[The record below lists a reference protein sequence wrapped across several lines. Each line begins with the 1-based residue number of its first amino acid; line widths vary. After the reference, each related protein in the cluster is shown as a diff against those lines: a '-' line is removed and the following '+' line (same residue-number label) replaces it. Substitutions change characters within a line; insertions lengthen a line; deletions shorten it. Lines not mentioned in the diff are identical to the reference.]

1 MVMEEKWLKNLVR
14 MIEQFVQGCGTEEVE
29 YEGGREKATCCT
41 MVRSPEGEEVAAYVA
56 RTYQGGRRRKG
67 KHEGRNE
74 KR

>member
-1 MVMEEKWLKNLVR
+1 MR
-14 MIEQFVQGCGTEEVE
+14 
-29 YEGGREKATCCT
+29 EGGREKATCCT